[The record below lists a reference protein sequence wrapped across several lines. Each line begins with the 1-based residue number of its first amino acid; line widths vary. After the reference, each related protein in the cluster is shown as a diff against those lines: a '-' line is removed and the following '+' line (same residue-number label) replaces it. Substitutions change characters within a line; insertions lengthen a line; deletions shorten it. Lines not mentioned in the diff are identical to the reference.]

1 MKQKQ
6 AMFSNAM
13 LDAGFDYTT
22 TFVVS
27 FIVELINWGF

>member
-1 MKQKQ
+1 
-6 AMFSNAM
+6 MFSNAM

-27 FIVELINWGF
+27 FIVELFQLGGF